1 MFRALRILV
10 PVLLAF
16 SVFLFAQESLLVV
29 INEFGQGK
37 GGNGE
42 WVELLVVGTGT
53 CSTVDLR
60 NWVLR
65 DYQGNATGG
74 VYVKFADIEVWRAVP
89 AGTLIVI
96 YNGGDTENL
105 PGHFPSYPDADFSD
119 FLVVLPHTHTYFVT
133 SPRRWEGLANGGDWV
148 LLLDAAGNTV
158 DGISYGDK
166 TGQTPHLSAVGARRA
181 AAYTRAG
188 TAGIN
193 TVENWVVG
201 YEVSDEGTP
210 LSTPGAGNTT
220 ENANWIASLR
230 PRPTVSVSPLSW
242 DFGAVNVGTESLPL
256 TVTVANTGC
265 ANLSLGTLYLSG
277 SDAAQFRIQNDQC
290 SNQTIPPG
298 GSRTVEVVFKPTSVG
313 TKTATLVIPSNDPE
327 RPQVEVSL
335 TGTGVVPTLSVDAG
349 GPYTGRVGV
358 AITLRASASGGLP
371 PYSFAWD
378 LDGDGQFGDAQGDEV
393 TSTWY
398 APGLYVVHVQV
409 TDSLGNT
416 ATDTAEVQ
424 ILPAKGDVNG
434 DGVIDLVDLRLAY
447 QAALGLISLTP
458 EQAERADLNDDGR
471 VDVDDVELLCLLI
484 LGGCG

>member
-1 MFRALRILV
+1 MVRALGILV
-10 PVLLAF
+10 PILLAF
-16 SVFLFAQESLLVV
+16 SVFLSAQESLLVV

-37 GGNGE
+37 AGNGE

-60 NWVLR
+60 GWVLR
-65 DYQGNATGG
+65 DYQGDALGG
-74 VYVKFADIEVWRAVP
+74 VYVKFANIEVWRAVP
-89 AGTLIVI
+89 AGTLVVI
-96 YNGGDTENL
+96 YNAGDTANL
-105 PGHFPSYPDADFSD
+105 PEHFPSYPDADFSD
-119 FLVVLPHTHTYFVT
+119 FLVVLPHTHTYFAD

-166 TGQTPHLSAVGARRA
+166 TGQTPHLSSVGARRA

-193 TVENWVVG
+193 TAANWVVG
-201 YEVSDEGTP
+201 FEVSGEGTP
-210 LSTPGAGNTT
+210 LSTPGSGNTS
-220 ENANWIASLR
+220 ENAAWISGLR
-230 PRPTVSVSPLSW
+230 PKPSISVSPLSW
-242 DFGAVNVGTESLPL
+242 NFGAVNVGAESVPL

-265 ANLSLGTLYLSG
+265 ANLSVGTLVLSG
-277 SDAAQFRIQNDQC
+277 PDVTQFRIQNDQC

-349 GPYTGRVGV
+349 GPYTVRAGV
-358 AITLRASASGGLP
+358 PLTLRASASGGLP

-378 LDGDGQFGDAQGDEV
+378 LDGDGEFDDAEGAEI
-393 TSTWY
+393 TYTWY
-398 APGLYVVHVQV
+398 TPGLYAVQV
-409 TDSLGNT
+409 WVRDSLGNT
-416 ATDTAEVQ
+416 ATDTAEVRV
-424 ILPAKGDVNG
+424 LAAKGDVNG

-447 QAALGLISLTP
+447 QAALGLFSLTP
-458 EQAERADLNDDGR
+458 EQAERADLDDDG
-471 VDVDDVELLCLLI
+471 DVDMVDVELLCGLI